1 MAHESGTSYYG
12 PGVRNNQWLSSA
24 SSFTPTVLTLDSAQ
38 LISSATVTNRGLIP
52 PHRVHARVVNTRS
65 LTCENLFD
73 RSSSRPPPDTDD
85 LKDGADTVESRE
97 FDRGKKKFLT
107 NILNNFPSLCVNQ
120 KLFDTKSVNVF
131 NFVYMY
137 SVIMYLKGRFYGS

>member
-1 MAHESGTSYYG
+1 M
-12 PGVRNNQWLSSA
+12 
-24 SSFTPTVLTLDSAQ
+24 
-38 LISSATVTNRGLIP
+38 
-52 PHRVHARVVNTRS
+52 
-65 LTCENLFD
+65 
-73 RSSSRPPPDTDD
+73 
-85 LKDGADTVESRE
+85 VESRE